1 MKRHTNMLCQR
12 AKHFILSS
20 CCFCFLENFEC
31 KVFIFRYVGRQLFTT
46 DVLRKAQAE
55 DIENNQVVDVDDS
68 NIVFGV
74 QEDELNELCVDA
86 CCAMCV
92 LTCELACCLE
102 SILLLFIIH
111 LWNFNYNWIMRV
123 NLFLWVVQWIIVLIL
138 FYFKIVI

>member
-1 MKRHTNMLCQR
+1 MFCQR
-12 AKHFILSS
+12 AKNFIPSS

-46 DVLRKAQAE
+46 DVLRKAQTE

-86 CCAMCV
+86 CCAVCV
-92 LTCELACCLE
+92 LTCELACYLE

-111 LWNFNYNWIMRV
+111 I
-123 NLFLWVVQWIIVLIL
+123 
-138 FYFKIVI
+138 